1 MSVIKK
7 TTGRGFLY
15 ARTVNVAQAEISRRV
30 RHAGWILVPR
40 ATISNLEAFLD
51 ALEMRRDFFFSK
63 TSNRCPAGFCL
74 PSCWVTFPSHPSH
87 HTEVY
92 TQQANRDELNQG
104 FPTQTLL
111 I

>member
-7 TTGRGFLY
+7 TTGRVFLY
-15 ARTVNVAQAEISRRV
+15 ARTGNVAQAEVSRRV
-30 RHAGWILVPR
+30 RHAGWILIPR
-40 ATISNLEAFLD
+40 ATIINLEAFLD
-51 ALEMRRDFFFSK
+51 ALGMRRDFLK

-87 HTEVY
+87 HTEIY

-104 FPTQTLL
+104 FSTQTLL